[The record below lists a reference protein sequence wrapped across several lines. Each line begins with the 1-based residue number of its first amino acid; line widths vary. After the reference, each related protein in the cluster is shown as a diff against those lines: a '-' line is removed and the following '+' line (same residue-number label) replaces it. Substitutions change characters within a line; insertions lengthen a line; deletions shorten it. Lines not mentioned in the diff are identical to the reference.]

1 MINRDWL
8 KPMEF
13 WIGSL
18 QLREWHLHGED
29 IKQQQYGEWIK
40 KGMVGPI
47 AARGESPKSTIVFI
61 FWILVKS
68 ISFEAKKN
76 NFTYCHSASVSDLFS
91 SHKVNYFNP
100 HSPLLAC
107 KQKHVPSE
115 FYLRSG
121 SR

>member
-1 MINRDWL
+1 
-8 KPMEF
+8 MEF

-18 QLREWHLHGED
+18 QLREWDLRGED
-29 IKQQQYGEWIK
+29 TKQQQYGEWIK

-47 AARGESPKSTIVFI
+47 AARGESSKSTMVCI
-61 FWILVKS
+61 FWILVKG
-68 ISFEAKKN
+68 ISFEAKKII
-76 NFTYCHSASVSDLFS
+76 FYVLSFRASVSDLFS